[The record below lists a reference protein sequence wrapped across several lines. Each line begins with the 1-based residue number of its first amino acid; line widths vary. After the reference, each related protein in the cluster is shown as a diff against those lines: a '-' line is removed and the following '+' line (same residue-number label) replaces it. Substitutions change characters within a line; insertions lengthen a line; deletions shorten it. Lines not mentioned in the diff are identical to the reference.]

1 MTLSHFT
8 LMTPEGL
15 ASRKALLIGWDAADW
30 ESLGGLAFGIRGIAR
45 LAQAEAN
52 ARELGRLANKR
63 VSLGPTLSDRKFG
76 FLLLARLL
84 RLFL

>member
-1 MTLSHFT
+1 
-8 LMTPEGL
+8 MTPEGL

-63 VSLGPTLSDRKFG
+63 WLRTNSRRSKIW
-76 FLLLARLL
+76 LAFARTIAHAF
-84 RLFL
+84 RMKCPEKVR